1 MVNKQ
6 LWEQSVDMIIK
17 SIWIYTIAGILGAI
31 FGAIDGILAGILG
44 AIFGAIDGILNPV
57 SFMAAM
63 SGEEGPTGAFGV
75 LDTICQIAVIAGY
88 VLFFLNIKKFVD
100 VQPTDADRAA
110 AKNIYIAY
118 MLLIIGVVV
127 RFIPVI
133 GGIAWLVLVII
144 GYVKLLSGF
153 KALRDSANMTPKST
167 IWILVGAVLSII
179 PFVGGFLDAVITLV
193 VFFTILRGWK
203 QIGQGAPEDTGTA
216 PEPGSQSQPQPQQPE
231 NQPQE

>member
-31 FGAIDGILAGILG
+31 FGAIDGIL
-44 AIFGAIDGILNPV
+44 NPV
-57 SFMAAM
+57 GFLSAMA
-63 SGEEGPTGAFGV
+63 GEEGPTGAFGV

-153 KALRDSANMTPKST
+153 KALRDSANMTPCAKNGADILYKST

-216 PEPGSQSQPQPQQPE
+216 PEPGPQSQPQPQQPE

>member
-1 MVNKQ
+1 
-6 LWEQSVDMIIK
+6 MIIK

-31 FGAIDGILAGILG
+31 FGAIDGIL
-44 AIFGAIDGILNPV
+44 NPV
-57 SFMAAM
+57 GFLSAMA
-63 SGEEGPTGAFGV
+63 GEEGPTGAFGV

-144 GYVKLLSGF
+144 G
-153 KALRDSANMTPKST
+153 ANMTPCAKNGADILYKST

-179 PFVGGFLDAVITLV
+179 PFVGGFLNAVITLV

-203 QIGQGAPEDTGTA
+203 QIGQGAPEDTGAA
-216 PEPGSQSQPQPQQPE
+216 PESQSQPQQPE

>member
-1 MVNKQ
+1 M
-6 LWEQSVDMIIK
+6 
-17 SIWIYTIAGILGAI
+17 
-31 FGAIDGILAGILG
+31 
-44 AIFGAIDGILNPV
+44 
-57 SFMAAM
+57 
-63 SGEEGPTGAFGV
+63 
-75 LDTICQIAVIAGY
+75 
-88 VLFFLNIKKFVD
+88 LFFLNIKKFVD

-153 KALRDSANMTPKST
+153 KALRDSANMTPCAKNGADILYKST

-179 PFVGGFLDAVITLV
+179 PFVGGFLNAVITLV

-216 PEPGSQSQPQPQQPE
+216 PEPGPQAQSQPQQPE
-231 NQPQE
+231 NQSQE

>member
-31 FGAIDGILAGILG
+31 FGAIDGIL
-44 AIFGAIDGILNPV
+44 NPV
-57 SFMAAM
+57 GFLSAMA
-63 SGEEGPTGAFGV
+63 GEEGPTGAFGV

-88 VLFFLNIKKFVD
+88 VLFFLNIKKFVE
-100 VQPTDADRAA
+100 VQPTEADRAA

-153 KALRDSANMTPKST
+153 KALRDSANMTPCAKNGAGILYKST

-179 PFVGGFLDAVITLV
+179 PFVGRSSAVSWMPSSPSWYSSPSCAAGSRSARVPLKIHARHLSPSLNSLK
-193 VFFTILRGWK
+193 ISLRNK
-203 QIGQGAPEDTGTA
+203 
-216 PEPGSQSQPQPQQPE
+216 S
-231 NQPQE
+231 

>member
-31 FGAIDGILAGILG
+31 FGAIDGIL
-44 AIFGAIDGILNPV
+44 NPV
-57 SFMAAM
+57 GFLSAMA
-63 SGEEGPTGAFGV
+63 GEEGPTGAFGV

-100 VQPTDADRAA
+100 VQPTEADRAA

-118 MLLIIGVVV
+118 ILLIIGVVV

-153 KALRDSANMTPKST
+153 KALRDSANMTTGAKNGAGILYKST

-203 QIGQGAPEDTGTA
+203 QIGQGAPDDTCAA
-216 PEPGSQSQPQPQQPE
+216 PESGPQPQE
-231 NQPQE
+231 

>member
-31 FGAIDGILAGILG
+31 FGAIDGIL
-44 AIFGAIDGILNPV
+44 NPV
-57 SFMAAM
+57 GFLSAMA
-63 SGEEGPTGAFGV
+63 GEEGPTGAFGV

-153 KALRDSANMTPKST
+153 KALRDSANMTPVCQKRS
-167 IWILVGAVLSII
+167 
-179 PFVGGFLDAVITLV
+179 
-193 VFFTILRGWK
+193 
-203 QIGQGAPEDTGTA
+203 
-216 PEPGSQSQPQPQQPE
+216 
-231 NQPQE
+231 

>member
-31 FGAIDGILAGILG
+31 FGAIDGIL
-44 AIFGAIDGILNPV
+44 NPV
-57 SFMAAM
+57 GFLSAMA
-63 SGEEGPTGAFGV
+63 GEEGPTGAFGV

-88 VLFFLNIKKFVD
+88 VLFFLNIKKFVE
-100 VQPTDADRAA
+100 VQPTEADRAA

-153 KALRDSANMTPKST
+153 KALRDSANMTTGAKNGAGILYKST

-203 QIGQGAPEDTGTA
+203 QIGQGAPEDTGAA
-216 PEPGSQSQPQPQQPE
+216 PEPGSQ
-231 NQPQE
+231 PQE

>member
-1 MVNKQ
+1 
-6 LWEQSVDMIIK
+6 
-17 SIWIYTIAGILGAI
+17 
-31 FGAIDGILAGILG
+31 
-44 AIFGAIDGILNPV
+44 
-57 SFMAAM
+57 
-63 SGEEGPTGAFGV
+63 
-75 LDTICQIAVIAGY
+75 
-88 VLFFLNIKKFVD
+88 
-100 VQPTDADRAA
+100 
-110 AKNIYIAY
+110 

-153 KALRDSANMTPKST
+153 KALRDSANMTPCAKNGADILYKST